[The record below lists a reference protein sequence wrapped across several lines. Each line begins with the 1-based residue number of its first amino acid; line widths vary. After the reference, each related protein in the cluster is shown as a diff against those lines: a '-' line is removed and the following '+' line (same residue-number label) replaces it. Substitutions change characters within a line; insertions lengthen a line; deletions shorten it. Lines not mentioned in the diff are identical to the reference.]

1 MGARLPLRHRPAR
14 ARHAAGADVPLRQ
27 RRRRPWGRFL
37 FALCTGPDANLVE
50 PGSDDVIALYGRVLD
65 GAGAASGRA
74 GGDLAARR
82 PGHRTDFGW
91 GRSGTDSGGGNG
103 STTVPLGA
111 PPGQAPCFT
120 LLVFARGLL
129 KPVLTRAYLGD
140 AEEANAADP
149 VLAALAPADR
159 ATLLAEPLAGDYRFD
174 VRLQG
179 PQQTVFFAHP

>member
-1 MGARLPLRHRPAR
+1 VTLLPTPSQTVGPFFA
-14 ARHAAGADVPLRQ
+14 
-27 RRRRPWGRFL
+27 
-37 FALCTGPDANLVE
+37 FALCRGPDADLVE
-50 PGSDDVIALYGRVLD
+50 EGSDGVIALYGRVLD
-65 GAGAASGRA
+65 GAGDGVPDAMVELWQPDGEGRY
-74 GGDLAARR
+74 R
-82 PGHRTDFGW
+82 PDFGW
-91 GRSGTDSGGGNG
+91 GRSGTDAGGGYG
-103 STTVPLGA
+103 FTTIRPGA

-149 VLAALAPADR
+149 VLSALEPADR

-179 PQQTVFFAHP
+179 PRQTVFFAHP